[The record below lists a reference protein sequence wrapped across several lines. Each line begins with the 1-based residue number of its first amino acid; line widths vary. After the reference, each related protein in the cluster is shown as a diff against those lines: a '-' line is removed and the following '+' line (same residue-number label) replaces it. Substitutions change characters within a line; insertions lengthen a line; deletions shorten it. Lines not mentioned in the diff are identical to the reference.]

1 MSVEKNR
8 RVTAY
13 PPPRYSK
20 MVKAFAEINESTESK
35 IASQAIK
42 NFFDNLPNDQ
52 KQRVLKAISKN
63 SY

>member
-20 MVKAFAEINESTESK
+20 MVKALALIDESTESK

-42 NFFDNLPNDQ
+42 NYFDNLPSDQ
-52 KQRVLKAISKN
+52 KQRVILAMQKVN
-63 SY
+63 Y